1 MEHKFL
7 IRYLIL
13 LAILILAALI
23 AWGIQEL
30 AEEPAQ
36 DAVLVYE
43 RNIGGNRSPVLQQNE
58 LSFSVNEIDC

>member
-58 LSFSVNEIDC
+58 LSFSLNEIDC

>member
-13 LAILILAALI
+13 LAILILAALT
-23 AWGIQEL
+23 AWGIHEL

-58 LSFSVNEIDC
+58 LSFSVKEIDC

>member
-13 LAILILAALI
+13 LAILILAALT

-43 RNIGGNRSPVLQQNE
+43 RNIGGNRSPVLLQND
-58 LSFSVNEIDC
+58 LSFSVYEIDC